1 MILKNQ
7 HIHFIGIGGIGM
19 SGIAWLCLKQGCKVT
34 GSDVK
39 PTRIT
44 QRLEKEGVG
53 IYIGH
58 KKENLGKPDLVV
70 YSSAITFQNP
80 ELRTAVYS
88 GIPTWRRG
96 EFLSELMK
104 GKIGIAVSGSHGK
117 TTTSSLITTLLYEL
131 GYKPSGMI
139 GAIVDKFNG
148 SALLGKG
155 KYFVTE
161 ADESDGSFLSLS
173 PAYAVITNIDAEH
186 LDFYSDMD
194 QITQAYLEF
203 ANNSSA
209 KGALICCGDDKNIR
223 KIIPDV
229 KRRILTYGF
238 HPSNALR
245 ADKAKFNAARSE
257 FTCSYKTRKLGDVR
271 LNLPGE
277 HNILNAMAAILLGL
291 DIGIEFDD
299 IKNAIEKYQGAE
311 RRFQIKADI
320 DNILIIDDY
329 AHHPTEIKATLKA
342 CRCFRKTRIIA
353 VFQPHRYTRTKF
365 LKKEFASSF
374 TDVDF
379 LILTDIYPASEQPVY
394 GVTTKS
400 IYDEIIKLRKKNVTY
415 LPKEDICRNLLR
427 IVKKGDLVIIM
438 GAGDIN
444 RLADEFVEKI
454 KNQSA
459 KIKITN

>member
-53 IYIGH
+53 VYIGH
-58 KKENLGKPDLVV
+58 KKENLGEPSCPAGRPDLVV

-104 GKIGIAVSGSHGK
+104 GKTGIAVSGSHGK

-131 GYKPSGMI
+131 GYEPSGML

-194 QITQAYLEF
+194 QIMQAYLEF
-203 ANNSSA
+203 ANNVSA
-209 KGALICCGDDKNIR
+209 NGALICCGDDENIR
-223 KIIPDV
+223 KIIPNV
-229 KRRILTYGF
+229 KRKVLTYGF
-238 HPSNALR
+238 HPSNILG

-257 FTCSYKTRKLGDVR
+257 FICSYKTRRLGKVK
-271 LNLPGE
+271 LNLSGE
-277 HNILNAMAAILLGL
+277 HNILNAMATILLGL
-291 DIGIEFDD
+291 DIGIKFDD
-299 IKNAIEKYQGAE
+299 IKNAIEKYRGAE

-320 DNILIIDDY
+320 DDILIIDDY

-342 CRCFRKTRIIA
+342 CLCFGKRKVIA

-365 LKKEFASSF
+365 LKKEFARSF
-374 TDVDF
+374 ADVDF
-379 LILTDIYPASEQPVY
+379 LILTDIYPASEQPIY
-394 GVTTKS
+394 GVTTKN

-415 LPKEDICRNLLR
+415 LPKEDICRHLLK
-427 IVKKGDLVIIM
+427 IVRSGDLVIIM

-444 RLADEFVEKI
+444 RLADELVEKL
-454 KNQSA
+454 KSL
-459 KIKITN
+459 